1 MQAKSQTR
9 YSYSELEALVVE
21 LQKEVNLLREKNRL
35 LLHRQFAAKSEQMTD
50 DQLSLFNDDSVTAES
65 TPTKMKNDNIVVLAY
80 HRKKRQRLTFSDDLP
95 KRRVEI
101 DLDEHDK
108 TCDCCNTQLTQ
119 IGEDITRKIE
129 FIPAKVQVV
138 EYARLKYA
146 CKSCEDTIKRPPLP
160 NFILPK
166 SFATPSLLAH
176 LIVSK
181 FGDGLPL
188 YRIQQQLARQ
198 GVHLPR
204 STMSTLLLK
213 AADLLV
219 PIYKLMIKQVLS
231 GPRIWTDDTILPKQ
245 NDDPNRKKI
254 IQSRLWVY
262 IGGPLKDPPLVIFD
276 YTSNRSSKW
285 PKDLLAHYQGY
296 KHADGYGGYKSLHVT
311 GSIHYVACWSHARR
325 KFFEAS
331 QLTEQSGK
339 AKTMIKYIK
348 QLYRI
353 ETACE
358 KYGNKKRKRFRR
370 RYATPILNTIKA
382 YAEQHAPLI
391 PPKTSLGKAFTYLL
405 NQWHGLVRY
414 LDAGHLTIDNNLAE
428 QHIRPIAV
436 GRKSF
441 LFVGSDRGGRAAA
454 IYYSLLASCNS
465 LGVNPYAYLVAVF
478 ERLPECLSDQDFQKL
493 MLKQ

>member
-1 MQAKSQTR
+1 MHYNSAMQGRTKTH
-9 YSYSELEALVVE
+9 YSYSELKALVDE
-21 LQKEVNLLREKNRL
+21 LQKEVQLLREKNRL
-35 LLHRQFAAKSEQMTD
+35 LLHRQFAAKSEQTTD
-50 DQLSLFNDDSVTAES
+50 DQLSLFDADTSSSEVNQNNE
-65 TPTKMKNDNIVVLAY
+65 KNNNIVVLAH

-108 TCDCCNTQLTQ
+108 TCDCCEAPLTH

-213 AADLLV
+213 AADLLDPV
-219 PIYKLMIKQVLS
+219 YKLMIKQVLS

-245 NDDPNRKKI
+245 NDDPSRNKI

-276 YTSNRSSKW
+276 YTSTRSSKW
-285 PKDLLAHYQGY
+285 PKDLLSDYQGY
-296 KHADGYGGYKSLHVT
+296 KHADGYGGYKSLHDT
-311 GSIHYVACWSHARR
+311 GKIHYVACWSHARR

-331 QLTEQSGK
+331 LLTEQTGK

-348 QLYRI
+348 LLYKI

-382 YAEQHAPLI
+382 YADQHAPHI

-414 LDAGHLTIDNNLAE
+414 L
-428 QHIRPIAV
+428 
-436 GRKSF
+436 
-441 LFVGSDRGGRAAA
+441 
-454 IYYSLLASCNS
+454 
-465 LGVNPYAYLVAVF
+465 
-478 ERLPECLSDQDFQKL
+478 
-493 MLKQ
+493 